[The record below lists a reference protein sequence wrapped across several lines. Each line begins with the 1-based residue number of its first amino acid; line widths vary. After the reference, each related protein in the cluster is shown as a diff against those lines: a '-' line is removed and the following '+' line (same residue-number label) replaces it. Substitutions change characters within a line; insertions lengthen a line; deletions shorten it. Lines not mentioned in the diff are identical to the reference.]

1 MDDDYLD
8 DAPFNGY
15 EDGEQVTATK
25 LKELAGELERTLRD
39 RQAAYQRAFAGR
51 GTAGDVAIVMADLAR
66 FCRAGASTFHA
77 DPRTHALLEGR
88 REVWLRIRDQ
98 LDLRLDELIAKYTG
112 E

>member
-8 DAPFNGY
+8 DMPPNGY
-15 EDGEQVTATK
+15 EEGEQVTVTK

-51 GTAGDVAIVMADLAR
+51 GTAGDVALVMADLAR
-66 FCRAGASTFHA
+66 FCRAGHSTFHA
-77 DPRTHALLEGR
+77 DARTHALLEGR

-112 E
+112 D